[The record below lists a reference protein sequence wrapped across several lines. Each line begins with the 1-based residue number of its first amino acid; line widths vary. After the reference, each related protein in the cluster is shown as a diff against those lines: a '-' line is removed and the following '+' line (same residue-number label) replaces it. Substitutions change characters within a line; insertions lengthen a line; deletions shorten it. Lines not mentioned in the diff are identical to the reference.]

1 MQRKVAGIL
10 EEKGTE
16 IWSVASSDSVFSA
29 LETMAEHNIGAVLV
43 LDGADLRGILT
54 ERDYARKVKLRALE
68 SNDTPVGQIM
78 TTVVHTV
85 VPTATVAEC
94 MQLMTD
100 ERVRHLPVVDDD
112 GRLVGVVSI
121 GDVVKAMI
129 AQQRDLIA
137 DLERYITG

>member
-10 EEKGTE
+10 EEKGARV
-16 IWSVASSDSVFSA
+16 WSVASSDTVFSA

-43 LDGADLRGILT
+43 LDGDELSGIVT
-54 ERDYARKVKLRALE
+54 ERDYARKVKLQALG

-78 TTVVHTV
+78 TSVVHTV
-85 VPTATVAEC
+85 IPSATVAEC

-100 ERVRHLPVVDDD
+100 ERVRHLPVVDD
-112 GRLVGVVSI
+112 GRLVGIVSI
-121 GDVVKAMI
+121 GDVVKAMM

>member
-29 LETMAEHNIGAVLV
+29 LETMAEHNVGAVLV

>member
-10 EEKGTE
+10 EEKGST
-16 IWSVASSDSVFSA
+16 IWSVAPTDTVFSA
-29 LETMAEHNIGAVLV
+29 LEVMAEHNIGAVLV
-43 LDGADLRGILT
+43 LDEEELHGILT
-54 ERDYARKVKLRALE
+54 ERDYARKVKLRALV
-68 SNDTPVGQIM
+68 SNETPVGQIM

-85 VPTATVAEC
+85 VPSTTVAEC

-100 ERVRHLPVVDDD
+100 ERVRHLPVVGDD
-112 GRLVGVVSI
+112 GRLVGMVSI

>member
-1 MQRKVAGIL
+1 
-10 EEKGTE
+10 
-16 IWSVASSDSVFSA
+16 
-29 LETMAEHNIGAVLV
+29 
-43 LDGADLRGILT
+43 
-54 ERDYARKVKLRALE
+54 
-68 SNDTPVGQIM
+68 M

-85 VPTATVAEC
+85 APSATVAGC

-100 ERVRHLPVVDDD
+100 ERVRHLPVVDDE
-112 GRLVGVVSI
+112 GRLVGIVSI

>member
-10 EEKGTE
+10 EEKGAGV
-16 IWSVASSDSVFSA
+16 WSVASSDTVFSA

-43 LDGADLRGILT
+43 LDGDELSGILT
-54 ERDYARKVKLRALE
+54 ERDYARKVKLQALG

-85 VPTATVAEC
+85 VPSATVAEC

-100 ERVRHLPVVDDD
+100 ERVRHLPVVDD
-112 GRLVGVVSI
+112 GRLVGIVSI
-121 GDVVKAMI
+121 GDVVKAMM

>member
-10 EEKGTE
+10 EEKGAGV
-16 IWSVASSDSVFSA
+16 WSVAPSDTVFSA

-43 LDGADLRGILT
+43 LDGDELSGIVT
-54 ERDYARKVKLRALE
+54 ERDYARKVKLQALG

-85 VPTATVAEC
+85 VPSATVAEC

-100 ERVRHLPVVDDD
+100 ERVRHLPVVDD
-112 GRLVGVVSI
+112 GRLVGIVSI

>member
-10 EEKGTE
+10 EEKGAE
-16 IWSVASSDSVFSA
+16 VWSVEPTDTVLSA
-29 LETMAEHNIGAVLV
+29 LATMAQHNIGAVLV
-43 LDGADLRGILT
+43 LDGSRLAGIVT
-54 ERDYARKVKLRALE
+54 ERDYARKVKLEALG
-68 SNDTPVGQIM
+68 SNETPVSQIM

-85 VPTATVAEC
+85 EPGTSVASC

-100 ERVRHLPVVDDD
+100 QRVRHLPVVADDS
-112 GRLVGVVSI
+112 LVGLVSI

>member
-1 MQRKVAGIL
+1 
-10 EEKGTE
+10 
-16 IWSVASSDSVFSA
+16 
-29 LETMAEHNIGAVLV
+29 
-43 LDGADLRGILT
+43 
-54 ERDYARKVKLRALE
+54 
-68 SNDTPVGQIM
+68 M

-85 VPTATVAEC
+85 TPSGTVAEC

-100 ERVRHLPVVDDD
+100 ERVRHLPVVDE

-121 GDVVKAMI
+121 GDVVKAMM

>member
-10 EEKGTE
+10 EEKGAGV
-16 IWSVASSDSVFSA
+16 WSVASSDTVFSA

-43 LDGADLRGILT
+43 LDGDGLSGILT
-54 ERDYARKVKLRALE
+54 ERDYARKVKLQALG

-85 VPTATVAEC
+85 VPSATVAEC

-100 ERVRHLPVVDDD
+100 ERVRHLPVVDD
-112 GRLVGVVSI
+112 GRLVGIVSI
-121 GDVVKAMI
+121 GDVVKAMM

>member
-16 IWSVASSDSVFSA
+16 VWSVEPADTVLSA
-29 LETMAEHNIGAVLV
+29 LATMAEHNIGAVLV
-43 LDGADLRGILT
+43 LDSGTLVGILT
-54 ERDYARKVKLRALE
+54 ERDYARKVKLEALG
-68 SNDTPVGQIM
+68 SNETPVSQIM
-78 TTVVHTV
+78 TTDVYTV
-85 VPTATVAEC
+85 EPDASVASC
-94 MQLMTD
+94 MQMMTD
-100 ERVRHLPVVDDD
+100 ERVRHLPVVA
-112 GRLVGVVSI
+112 GGTLVGLVSI

>member
-10 EEKGTE
+10 EEKGAGV
-16 IWSVASSDSVFSA
+16 WSVASSDTVFSA

-43 LDGADLRGILT
+43 LDGDELSGIVT
-54 ERDYARKVKLRALE
+54 ERDYARKVKLQALG
-68 SNDTPVGQIM
+68 STDTPVGQIM

-85 VPTATVAEC
+85 VPSATVAEC

-100 ERVRHLPVVDDD
+100 ERVRHLPVVDD
-112 GRLVGVVSI
+112 GRLVGIISI
-121 GDVVKAMI
+121 GDVVKAMM

>member
-10 EEKGTE
+10 EEKGAGV
-16 IWSVASSDSVFSA
+16 WSVASSDTVFSA

-43 LDGADLRGILT
+43 LDGDELSGIVT
-54 ERDYARKVKLRALE
+54 ERDYARKVKLQALG

-85 VPTATVAEC
+85 VPSATVAEC

-100 ERVRHLPVVDDD
+100 ERVRHLPVVDD
-112 GRLVGVVSI
+112 GRLVGIVSI
-121 GDVVKAMI
+121 GDVVKAMM

>member
-10 EEKGTE
+10 EEKGAGV
-16 IWSVASSDSVFSA
+16 WSVKPADTVFSA

-43 LDGADLRGILT
+43 LDKDELSGIVT
-54 ERDYARKVKLRALE
+54 ERDYARKVKLRALG

-85 VPTATVAEC
+85 VPSATVAEC

-100 ERVRHLPVVDDD
+100 ERVRHLPVVDD
-112 GRLVGVVSI
+112 GRLVGIVSI
-121 GDVVKAMI
+121 GDVVKAMM

>member
-10 EEKGTE
+10 EEKGAGV
-16 IWSVASSDSVFSA
+16 WSVASIDTVFNA
-29 LETMAEHNIGAVLV
+29 LETMAAHNIGAVLV
-43 LDGADLRGILT
+43 LDGEELSGILT
-54 ERDYARKVKLRALE
+54 ERDYARKVKLQALGSKE
-68 SNDTPVGQIM
+68 TPVGQIM

-85 VPTATVAEC
+85 GPSATVAEC

-100 ERVRHLPVVDDD
+100 ERVRHLPVVDDG
-112 GRLVGVVSI
+112 GRLIGLVSI

>member
-10 EEKGTE
+10 EEKGAGV
-16 IWSVASSDSVFSA
+16 WSVASSDTVFSA
-29 LETMAEHNIGAVLV
+29 LETMAAHNIGAVLV
-43 LDGADLRGILT
+43 LDGDKLSGILT
-54 ERDYARKVKLRALE
+54 ERDYARKVKLRSLG
-68 SNDTPVGQIM
+68 SNETPVGQIM

-85 VPTATVAEC
+85 VPSATVAEC

-100 ERVRHLPVVDDD
+100 ERVRHLPVVDDE
-112 GRLVGVVSI
+112 GRLVGIVSI

>member
-10 EEKGTE
+10 EEKGAGV
-16 IWSVASSDSVFSA
+16 WSVASSDTVFSA

-43 LDGADLRGILT
+43 LEGDELSGIVT
-54 ERDYARKVKLRALE
+54 ERDYARKVKLQALG

-85 VPTATVAEC
+85 VPSATVAEC

-100 ERVRHLPVVDDD
+100 ERVRHLPVVDD
-112 GRLVGVVSI
+112 GRLVGIVSI
-121 GDVVKAMI
+121 GDVVKAMM

>member
-10 EEKGTE
+10 EEKGSTV
-16 IWSVASSDSVFSA
+16 WSVAPSDTVFSA

-43 LDGADLRGILT
+43 LDGDELSGILT
-54 ERDYARKVKLRALE
+54 ERDYARKVKLRALG

-78 TTVVHTV
+78 TTGVHTV
-85 VPTATVAEC
+85 VPSTTVAEC

-112 GRLVGVVSI
+112 GRLVGLVSI

>member
-1 MQRKVAGIL
+1 
-10 EEKGTE
+10 
-16 IWSVASSDSVFSA
+16 
-29 LETMAEHNIGAVLV
+29 
-43 LDGADLRGILT
+43 
-54 ERDYARKVKLRALE
+54 
-68 SNDTPVGQIM
+68 M

>member
-10 EEKGTE
+10 EEKG
-16 IWSVASSDSVFSA
+16 SAVFSVNPDETVFRA

-43 LDGADLRGILT
+43 LDGDELSGILT
-54 ERDYARKVKLRALE
+54 ERDYARKVKLQALG
-68 SNDTPVGQIM
+68 SNETPVGQIM
-78 TTVVHTV
+78 TAVVHTV
-85 VPTATVAEC
+85 GPTATVAEC

-100 ERVRHLPVVDDD
+100 QRVRHLPVVDDE
-112 GRLVGVVSI
+112 GHLVGVVSI

>member
-10 EEKGTE
+10 EEKGARV
-16 IWSVASSDSVFSA
+16 WSVASSDTVFSA

-43 LDGADLRGILT
+43 LDGDELCGIVT
-54 ERDYARKVKLRALE
+54 EGDYARKVKLRALG

-85 VPTATVAEC
+85 VPSATVAEC

-100 ERVRHLPVVDDD
+100 ERVRHLPVVDD
-112 GRLVGVVSI
+112 GRLVGIVSI
-121 GDVVKAMI
+121 GDVVKAMM

>member
-10 EEKGTE
+10 DEKGAE
-16 IWSVASSDSVFSA
+16 VWSVEPADTVLRA
-29 LETMAEHNIGAVLV
+29 LETMAQHNVGSVVV
-43 LDGADLRGILT
+43 LDGDRLEGILT
-54 ERDYARKVKLRALE
+54 ERDYARKVKLAALG
-68 SNDTPVGQIM
+68 SNETPVSQIM

-85 VPTATVAEC
+85 APETSVAAC

-121 GDVVKAMI
+121 GDIVKAMI

>member
-1 MQRKVAGIL
+1 LSGI
-10 EEKGTE
+10 
-16 IWSVASSDSVFSA
+16 V
-29 LETMAEHNIGAVLV
+29 
-43 LDGADLRGILT
+43 T
-54 ERDYARKVKLRALE
+54 ERDYARKVKLRALG

-85 VPTATVAEC
+85 VPSATVAEC

-100 ERVRHLPVVDDD
+100 ERVRHLPVVDD
-112 GRLVGVVSI
+112 GRLVGIVSI
-121 GDVVKAMI
+121 GDVVKAMM

>member
-10 EEKGTE
+10 EEKGRT
-16 IWSVASSDSVFSA
+16 IWSVAPTETVFKA

-43 LDGADLRGILT
+43 LDGDDLSGILT
-54 ERDYARKVKLRALE
+54 ERDYARKVKLRALA

-85 VPTATVAEC
+85 VPSTTVAEC

-112 GRLVGVVSI
+112 GRLFGIVSI

>member
-29 LETMAEHNIGAVLV
+29 LEAMAEHNIGAVLV
-43 LDGADLRGILT
+43 LDGADLRGIFT
-54 ERDYARKVKLRALE
+54 ERDYARKVKLQALG
-68 SNDTPVGQIM
+68 SYDTPVGQIM

-112 GRLVGVVSI
+112 GRLVGMVSI

>member
-10 EEKGTE
+10 DEKGAE
-16 IWSVASSDSVFSA
+16 VWSVAPADTVLRA
-29 LETMAEHNIGAVLV
+29 LETMAQHNVGAVLV
-43 LDGADLRGILT
+43 LDGDRLEGILT
-54 ERDYARKVKLRALE
+54 ERDYARKVKLEALG
-68 SNDTPVGQIM
+68 SNETPVSQIM

-85 VPTATVAEC
+85 APEASVAAC

-112 GRLVGVVSI
+112 GGLVGVVSI
-121 GDVVKAMI
+121 GDIVKAMI

>member
-54 ERDYARKVKLRALE
+54 ERDYARKVKLRALQ

>member
-10 EEKGTE
+10 EEKGAGV
-16 IWSVASSDSVFSA
+16 WSVASSDTVFSA

-43 LDGADLRGILT
+43 LEGDELSGIVT
-54 ERDYARKVKLRALE
+54 ERDYARKVKLQALG

-85 VPTATVAEC
+85 APSATVAEC

-100 ERVRHLPVVDDD
+100 ERVRHLPVVDD
-112 GRLVGVVSI
+112 GRLVGIVSI
-121 GDVVKAMI
+121 GDVVKAMM